1 MLDRKYLTDEV
12 IDGYKVS
19 ANRKKLWVT
28 ELDLLSFLEEV
39 CIREN
44 INYYLLFGSA
54 IGAVRHKGFIPW
66 DDDIDLGMLREDFEK
81 FLNADKSDWPEYI
94 DVQYGISEH
103 GVDTLLRIRDART
116 TEKITLELR
125 AEQNTN

>member
-81 FLNADKSDWPEYI
+81 FLTRVIGPSI
-94 DVQYGISEH
+94 
-103 GVDTLLRIRDART
+103 
-116 TEKITLELR
+116 
-125 AEQNTN
+125 

>member
-28 ELDLLSFLEEV
+28 ELDLLSLLESLCV
-39 CIREN
+39 REN

-54 IGAVRHKGFIPW
+54 IGRCTVRSF
-66 DDDIDLGMLREDFEK
+66 
-81 FLNADKSDWPEYI
+81 
-94 DVQYGISEH
+94 
-103 GVDTLLRIRDART
+103 RT
-116 TEKITLELR
+116 R
-125 AEQNTN
+125 CRYVAAN